1 MATIAPG
8 RLHDVSNAA
17 DFVALTETNFE
28 ILTAEV
34 FKQEATYV
42 SGVPTTTVGPPTTG
56 SHVLNEIWK
65 DALGGVFKC
74 TLGGTPGTWK
84 QLLPAAV
91 TADPSS
97 GTIPNGYQ
105 IRNVT
110 ENGVEKWHAG
120 SYLWIRTHG
129 HANAVVG
136 SADLPW
142 GAFAPG
148 AAWAVIDLI
157 SATLAF
163 TLQAGIY
170 FLLAVLRVEPNGTDT
185 LYLRLQDTTV
195 GADVILESHYVVS
208 DLRSITLSAVVT
220 LAAPAT
226 VEVQAKQLDDC
237 AILANGTAYVAI
249 RLA

>member
-1 MATIAPG
+1 MIPPG

-34 FKQEATYV
+34 FKQEPTYEGGSPTATI
-42 SGVPTTTVGPPTTG
+42 GPPTTG
-56 SHVLNEIWK
+56 SRVLDEIWK
-65 DALGGVFKC
+65 DGLGGVFKC
-74 TLGGTPGTWK
+74 TVAGTPGTWK
-84 QLLPAAV
+84 QMLPAAV
-91 TADPSS
+91 TADPAT

-110 ENGVEKWHAG
+110 ENGVEKCHAG

-129 HANAVVG
+129 HANPVVG

-157 SATLAF
+157 AATLAF
-163 TLQAGIY
+163 TLQPGTY
-170 FLLAVLRVEPNGTDT
+170 FLLAVLRVEPVGTDT
-185 LYLRLQDTTV
+185 LYLRLRNTTAD
-195 GADVILESHYVVS
+195 ADVVPESHYVVS

-237 AILANGTAYVAI
+237 AILGNGTAYVAI
-249 RLA
+249 RLY